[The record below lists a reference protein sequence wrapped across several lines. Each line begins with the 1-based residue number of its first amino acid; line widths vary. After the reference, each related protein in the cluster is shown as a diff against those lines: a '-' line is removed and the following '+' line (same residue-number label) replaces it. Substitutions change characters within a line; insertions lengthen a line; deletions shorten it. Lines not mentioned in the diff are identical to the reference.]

1 MTDIGEQHDLMY
13 IFQKTEKAKLQE
25 KASEQQNLKENSDE
39 KSKGII
45 SRESILKSA
54 KIIAQKEGYAPKKE
68 HSKDNSL

>member
-1 MTDIGEQHDLMY
+1 MVRELLLITSVNWY
-13 IFQKTEKAKLQE
+13 E

-54 KIIAQKEGYAPKKE
+54 KIIAQKESYAPKKE

>member
-1 MTDIGEQHDLMY
+1 MY